1 MSVILESLDIGYRNR
16 SVATELSAV
25 AQTGRLTALIGP
37 NGAGKSTL
45 LRTLCGLQPPLA
57 GQVSLEDG
65 TIVHDLKPGA
75 LARRIAVV
83 LTQRPDPGMLQAVE
97 VVELGRTPHLGRLGK
112 PSQHDRDRVAW
123 ALDAVNADEL
133 AHRSFSQLSDGER
146 QRILVARAL
155 AQDPEL
161 LVLDEPTAHLDA
173 PSRVEFLD
181 MLRQLARN
189 ENLAVLLSSHD
200 LELVMRVADEV
211 WLLERRGRFTVGS
224 PARLAH
230 GGAIS
235 AAFDR
240 GRLRFNP
247 YTFAFEMTAEQHEDD
262 AQELAASVAGR
273 GVRRDQAR
281 REWVLHDQCFR

>member
-1 MSVILESLDIGYRNR
+1 MSVILEALDIGYRNR

-57 GQVSLEDG
+57 GQVTLDDG
-65 TIVHDLKPGA
+65 TIVHDLKPAA

-83 LTQRPDPGMLQAVE
+83 LTQRPDPGMLQAAE
-97 VVELGRTPHLGRLGK
+97 VVELGRTPHLSRLGK

-123 ALDAVNADEL
+123 ALDAVNANDL

-211 WLLERRGRFTVGS
+211 WLLERGGRFTVGS
-224 PARLAH
+224 PTRLAH

-247 YTFAFEMTAEQHEDD
+247 YTFAFEMAAEQDEDD
-262 AQELAASVAGR
+262 AQELAASGAGR